1 MILDASDLVVSR
13 HPVMMAYV
21 FVLGACIGSFANAC
35 AYRIPR
41 EIGLCDER
49 SFCPLCGQK
58 IRWFHNIPV
67 FSWFWLRGR
76 CAGCG
81 GWISMLYPAIEF
93 LGGLLFVLLY
103 WKHSLP
109 LAVVYWVFTGLL
121 LVGMR
126 TDIEW
131 QIIPDR
137 ITLGGFGAGVA
148 LSAAVPG
155 LHGAAEWGAS
165 LKAAII
171 GATIC
176 GVSLYLIA
184 WLGTR
189 LLKKEAMGL
198 GDVKLMLCFGAFLG
212 WQGGI
217 FSAMAGSVIGAV
229 LGIVCL
235 WASGK
240 KWGSLMAIPFGP
252 PLMLGAWLWLMCGRE
267 AWNSYLS
274 DAEELS
280 FLLAP

>member
-1 MILDASDLVVSR
+1 MHDFWDLLASR
-13 HPVMMAYV
+13 HPVMTAYV

-41 EIGLCDER
+41 EIGLSDER
-49 SFCPLCGQK
+49 SFCPLCGAR

-76 CAGCG
+76 CASCG
-81 GWISMLYPAIEF
+81 GRISALYPAIE
-93 LGGLLFVLLY
+93 LMGGVLFALLY
-103 WKHSLP
+103 VRHGLP
-109 LAVVYWVFTGLL
+109 IVAAYWVLTGML

-137 ITLGGFGAGVA
+137 VTLGGFAAGVGFSAALPGMHGAVDAVAGIKEAVIGAIICGVA
-148 LSAAVPG
+148 LYV
-155 LHGAAEWGAS
+155 
-165 LKAAII
+165 
-171 GATIC
+171 
-176 GVSLYLIA
+176 VA

-189 LLKKEAMGL
+189 MLKKDAMGL

-212 WQGGI
+212 WQGGV

-229 LGIVCL
+229 VGIVCL
-235 WASGK
+235 WVSGR
-240 KWGSLMAIPFGP
+240 KWGSFMAIPFGP
-252 PLMLGAWLWLMCGRE
+252 PLMLGAWLWLLGGRE
-267 AWNSYLS
+267 AWNAYLS
-274 DAEELS
+274 DASELS